1 MEKILIV
8 DDEKNYPFVLS
19 AVFEEE
25 GYDTVTASSGVI
37 ALEKLKAHDI
47 DLVLTDIKM
56 PGMDGMV
63 LMSHIKAYN
72 PDIPIIM
79 MTAHGTVEKG
89 EEAVR
94 KGAHSYIFKPFQ
106 NDQLILSVKIALN
119 MYRMLRQNK
128 RLQKE
133 LQTRYHFGNLIGKS
147 KIMQEIFQTIQKVAP
162 TNATVLIEGESG
174 TGKELVAKSIHFN
187 SSRGDAPFIA
197 VNCSALAENLLES
210 ELFGHEKGAFTGAS
224 ALKKGRFE
232 IAEHGTLFLDEI
244 GELSPNLQVKLLRVL
259 QERSFERVG
268 GVESHPL
275 NARLIAATNKNL
287 SQEMKSGHFREDLFY
302 RLNVVYFSLP
312 PLRKRYEDIPLL
324 ASHFLK
330 KYAAENASKLEVS
343 QIDQNVLRLFYD
355 YEWPGNIRELEN
367 IIERGVILSS
377 SDTINPEDIPPE
389 LRGRTQKSFN
399 LDDISIQSSLPET
412 LSLIEKHLIQ
422 RALAHANNVQATA
435 ARILGIKKSLLHYKI
450 KNYQIQVGTKL

>member
-187 SSRGDAPFIA
+187 SARGDAPFIA